1 MKRKLLL
8 LLPLIALLASCQ
20 ATSFDARLKQAN
32 DSVTGVVNVTDTA
45 LNAHAISADQA
56 TAISTIAHQVAPLL
70 DAAQAAEA
78 ANDPTADTKLNA
90 VNEIL
95 AGLKAYVPP
104 TPAPK

>member
-1 MKRKLLL
+1 MC
-8 LLPLIALLASCQ
+8 LASCTT
-20 ATSFDARLKQAN
+20 TSFDQRLKQAN

-45 LNAHAISADQA
+45 LNARAITADQA
-56 TAISTIAHQVAPLL
+56 QALSTIAHQVAPLL

-78 ANDPTADTKLNA
+78 AHDPTADTKLDA

-104 TPAPK
+104 TPASK